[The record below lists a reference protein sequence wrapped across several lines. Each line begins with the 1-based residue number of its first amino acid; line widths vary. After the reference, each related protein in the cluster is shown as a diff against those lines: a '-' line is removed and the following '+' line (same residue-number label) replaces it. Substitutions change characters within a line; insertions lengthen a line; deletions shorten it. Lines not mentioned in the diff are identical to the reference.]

1 MIRVTANCTIDEN
14 ELEFQ
19 FTRSGGPGG
28 QNVNKVNSRVELRFD
43 LAQSVSLSEDQRERL
58 IEKLANRLTTEGV
71 LRLVSQ
77 SERTQSANKRVVLER
92 FAAILKGALN
102 VEKQRKP
109 TKPTK
114 ASKRRRLDA
123 KVRRGKLKKDRG
135 GGDWS

>member
-43 LAQSVSLSEDQRERL
+43 LAQSVSLSEEQRERL
-58 IEKLANRLTTEGV
+58 IEKLANRLTTESV

-92 FAAILKGALN
+92 LAAILKGALH
-102 VEKQRKP
+102 VEKRRNP

-123 KVRRGKLKKDRG
+123 KARRGQLKKDRG

>member
-1 MIRVTANCTIDEN
+1 MIRITGNCTIDEN

-43 LAQSVSLSEDQRERL
+43 IAQSESLTDTQRERL
-58 IEKLANRLTTEGV
+58 LEKLSNRLTTEGV

-77 SERTQSANKRVVLER
+77 SERTQNANKRAVMER
-92 FAAILKGALN
+92 LVSVLKGALH
-102 VEKQRKP
+102 VDKKRKP
-109 TKPTK
+109 TMPTR

-123 KVRRGKLKKDRG
+123 KARRGKLKKDRG
-135 GGDWS
+135 GGDW